1 MYKRILL
8 FVVLVR
14 PATSDGYL
22 TITVLHNSDIYSH
35 FPESYR
41 HGHQCRLERM
51 ELCAGGVARQTY
63 IVRKLRKENPNALF
77 LNAGNT
83 FGEYEWYTVNRYKPA
98 ADFLDIT
105 RPDAMTLGRYEFTD
119 GVEGLLPLLQRLHG
133 KVPIVVSNMDFSES
147 PELAHLRVR
156 KSYVLNIGGTQV
168 GIVGAIDARTKAT
181 SRDGET
187 IEIENDIMCIQR
199 EAGRLRDAGIRII
212 IAITS
217 VGYERDKMIAAIVT
231 DVTIVVGRAS
241 VSAHHSDLALTAEGD
256 IFPALPYPT
265 IITRTDNTKA
275 LVVHSHG
282 LKYMGYI
289 NITYD
294 DTGRVV
300 DAYGQTILLD
310 QSIPKDHEM
319 LQALGKY
326 QDNITAAGEKVVGTT
341 RVPLTADSSC
351 LWKECLVGNLLAD
364 AYFDFHANRPT
375 PSSLM
380 WSNVHGAIVNTGTLR
395 RHVTLN
401 STISHY
407 DVLRLLPFWDK
418 LVVVTISGADI
429 RKIFETSVKDYNPA
443 GGGGSFL
450 QVAGFVVSYDVT
462 RPVGQRVLSIQALCN
477 NCLVPQYVPLNSRHH
492 YNVVTNTFMYDGGD
506 GFDFENAIAVEQS
519 DIGGVEAF
527 EAYITKMSPV
537 VPIVVGRSVVITRN
551 PLAKAM
557 TPQTA
562 NAQEP
567 LSRLFLVVII
577 WLLNIMHACLCR

>member
-181 SRDGET
+181 SRDG
-187 IEIENDIMCIQR
+187 
-199 EAGRLRDAGIRII
+199 
-212 IAITS
+212 
-217 VGYERDKMIAAIVT
+217 
-231 DVTIVVGRAS
+231 
-241 VSAHHSDLALTAEGD
+241 DLALTAEGD

>member
-401 STISHY
+401 
-407 DVLRLLPFWDK
+407 R
-418 LVVVTISGADI
+418 
-429 RKIFETSVKDYNPA
+429 
-443 GGGGSFL
+443 
-450 QVAGFVVSYDVT
+450 FVVSYDVT